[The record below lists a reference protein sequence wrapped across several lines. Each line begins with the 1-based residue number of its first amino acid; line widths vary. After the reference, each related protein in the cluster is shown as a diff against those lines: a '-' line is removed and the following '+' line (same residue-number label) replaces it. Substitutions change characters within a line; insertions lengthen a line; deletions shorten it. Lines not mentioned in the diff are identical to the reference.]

1 MGFPNGFCRILP
13 AHGADL
19 LQTKSHGSKGSHV
32 FIEGMG
38 ACHQLSIGI
47 PRRAVL
53 KDNLLVSPHVAAFRH
68 PQELRTIGN
77 RHHPVDSLGPHG
89 KLHKSFR
96 HMDPITGKLGV
107 HPILQQPAG
116 QGADSTF
123 AAVVSVS
130 FAIMFDQPVELAIA
144 LAIPVGFVGL
154 FFMQVRQ
161 LYSALW
167 IPFIDNLIAQDKEKQ
182 FNFWTFFCSF
192 SGNLLQPAILFVG
205 LSLGGEG
212 LQQVMDALPQYI
224 MTGMQAAGG
233 MLPAI
238 GLGILINMIWEK
250 KSVVYF
256 LLGFVLVIYFNVPI
270 VAMAFIAVFL
280 AAVDLYRN
288 QDNISLRQE
297 IAQMRL
303 HGVDPDSAD
312 REEEEFFG

>member
-1 MGFPNGFCRILP
+1 MSIVSQALIVSLAFYIIQNINFVMANPMLNRPLVLCPIIGGLLGDLTTGLLL
-13 AHGADL
+13 GA
-19 LQTKSHGSKGSHV
+19 
-32 FIEGMG
+32 
-38 ACHQLSIGI
+38 
-47 PRRAVL
+47 
-53 KDNLLVSPHVAAFRH
+53 
-68 PQELRTIGN
+68 
-77 RHHPVDSLGPHG
+77 SLEVM
-89 KLHKSFR
+89 F
-96 HMDPITGKLGV
+96 LGV
-107 HPILQQPAG
+107 INVG
-116 QGADSTF
+116 GAQATDSTF